1 MLGKGHGQHLG
12 ECRQR
17 LGGGT
22 GSIWARA
29 TFGERPRLRTQCLEG
44 GHGSRLGAQRL
55 GGARSELASIQ
66 GRQCVSGRRDWRGA
80 GHVRGAV
87 KAAHGCAQRVII
99 RRSIRCLHQQ
109 KGPRW
114 ISIAAPWA
122 RIVESMGC
130 EAHGLIAAEHLRP
143 ALFHAYA
150 LHAVDG
156 LELGEQRYV
165 LVEHTGVLKAEPA
178 DR

>member
-1 MLGKGHGQHLG
+1 MVLGKGHGQHLG

-17 LGGGT
+17 PGGGT
-22 GSIWARA
+22 GSIWVRA

-55 GGARSELASIQ
+55 GGRGRNLRLSRAANASR
-66 GRQCVSGRRDWRGA
+66 GAATGGGGSRSGRRESRTRLCTACNNPSLYPVPPPTKGAAMDFHRG
-80 GHVRGAV
+80 
-87 KAAHGCAQRVII
+87 
-99 RRSIRCLHQQ
+99 
-109 KGPRW
+109 
-114 ISIAAPWA
+114 PWA

-156 LELGEQRYV
+156 LELGEQRHV

>member
-1 MLGKGHGQHLG
+1 MLGKGRGQHLG
-12 ECRQR
+12 ECKQR
-17 LGGGT
+17 PGGGM

-44 GHGSRLGAQRL
+44 ARGTPGSATFR
-55 GGARSELASIQ
+55 GARSELASIQ

-114 ISIAAPWA
+114 ISIAAPLA

-156 LELGEQRYV
+156 LELGEQRHV
-165 LVEHTGVLKAEPA
+165 FIEHVGVLQAEPA

>member
-17 LGGGT
+17 PGGGT

-44 GHGSRLGAQRL
+44 ARVTPGSATFR
-55 GGARSELASIQ
+55 GARSELASIQ
-66 GRQCVSGRRDWRGA
+66 GRQCVSGRRDWRGGGSRSGRRESRTRLCTA
-80 GHVRGAV
+80 CNNPSLHLVPPPTKGAAMDFHRG
-87 KAAHGCAQRVII
+87 
-99 RRSIRCLHQQ
+99 
-109 KGPRW
+109 
-114 ISIAAPWA
+114 PWA

-156 LELGEQRYV
+156 LELGEQRHV

>member
-17 LGGGT
+17 PGGGT

-44 GHGSRLGAQRL
+44 GARVTPGSATFRGAVGTCVYPGPPMRLGAPRL
-55 GGARSELASIQ
+55 EGGGSR
-66 GRQCVSGRRDWRGA
+66 SGRRESRTRLCTACNNPSLHPVPPPTKGAAMDFHRG
-80 GHVRGAV
+80 
-87 KAAHGCAQRVII
+87 
-99 RRSIRCLHQQ
+99 
-109 KGPRW
+109 
-114 ISIAAPWA
+114 PWA

-150 LHAVDG
+150 LHAVNG
-156 LELGEQRYV
+156 LELGEQRHV
-165 LVEHTGVLKAEPA
+165 FIEHVGVLKAEPA

>member
-17 LGGGT
+17 PGGGM
-22 GSIWARA
+22 GSIWARV

-44 GHGSRLGAQRL
+44 GHGARLGAQRL
-55 GGARSELASIQ
+55 GGAVGTCVYPGPPMRLGASRLE
-66 GRQCVSGRRDWRGA
+66 GGGSRSGRRESCTRLCTACNNPSLHSAPPSTKGAAMDFHRG
-80 GHVRGAV
+80 
-87 KAAHGCAQRVII
+87 
-99 RRSIRCLHQQ
+99 
-109 KGPRW
+109 
-114 ISIAAPWA
+114 PWA

-156 LELGEQRYV
+156 LELGEQRHV
-165 LVEHTGVLKAEPA
+165 FIEHVGVLQAEPA